1 MAVTDPRSRNE
12 EILRA
17 TIDGTEY
24 DAPPQSRIED
34 LLIQLKEAIEHG
46 GGGGGGDV
54 TGVKGSAESTY
65 RKGNVNLT
73 AENIGVEAG
82 AEVNAIASISLNG
95 DPITPD
101 ANKNVALVVITN
113 TVNNLVNYYLKT
125 ETYSKSEVDA
135 IAALLKNGHFIYVN
149 ELPTTDIDQTAI
161 YLVPKSSA
169 QTNNVKDEYINL
181 DGTSAG
187 WEKIGDTQIDLSDYV
202 TTTQLTTALSDY
214 TTTTALTALLADKVD
229 KVSGK
234 GLSTNDYDN
243 TEKQKVADAQ
253 PKTLSTPIEVE
264 GVQQT
269 TVEGALGAINNKS
282 GTGSIDHYSQL
293 PDKPQINSVEL
304 EGNKSLSDLGIQPAE
319 SGKGLS
325 TNDYD
330 NTAKGIVDGVTA
342 ALADKVDKVS
352 GKGLSTNDYTS
363 ADKAKLESLTR
374 VQYDVMPTA
383 SGARVGMVVMYI
395 GATNAN
401 YTHNYVYE
409 CVDNGGSYAWERKD
423 VQPNEGG
430 GHTIENA
437 SGTALTQRD
446 TLQFKGGLSVSDDS
460 TNEVTVVDDTVPEIE
475 WSVWNAMTPQEQEAI
490 PNALILN
497 APDSGG
503 GSSEDVQAIV
513 NVYGSKNL
521 LTYPY
526 YDTTKTDSGVTFTDN
541 GDGTVTVSGTS
552 TGEYFSLFRIKF
564 NDNSYVLKKGTYK
577 FSSGLSSGSLST
589 YYIQIFYKPVNS
601 QSSETGFQIF
611 NEDVD
616 VTFPEDIYFTQI
628 TLIIITGQT
637 VNNLIF
643 KPMIRD
649 ARISDDT
656 WVPYAMTNKDLTDQK
671 ANKSDIVELQLTG
684 TTNTS
689 GGTITAGTWFYL
701 NSKLV
706 KAKVDIASNATFTK
720 DTNYEEK
727 TIGEE
732 LSELNGNSFNNVS
745 QLWEVDA
752 NTITT
757 GGTYYCNLAS
767 NYPDGTSS
775 LHTIG
780 WMQVMTIIN
789 GEYLVQVFWNR
800 AQQMW
805 YRTKEAGV
813 WNSWHKVTTS

>member
-1 MAVTDPRSRNE
+1 MSNTQENYVNKANAAAIINKLETK
-12 EILRA
+12 
-17 TIDGTEY
+17 
-24 DAPPQSRIED
+24 IENRYTKD
-34 LLIQLKEAIEHG
+34 
-46 GGGGGGDV
+46 
-54 TGVKGSAESTY
+54 
-65 RKGNVNLT
+65 
-73 AENIGVEAG
+73 
-82 AEVNAIASISLNG
+82 
-95 DPITPD
+95 
-101 ANKNVALVVITN
+101 
-113 TVNNLVNYYLKT
+113 
-125 ETYSKSEVDA
+125 EVDS
-135 IAALLKNGHFIYVN
+135 
-149 ELPTTDIDQTAI
+149 
-161 YLVPKSSA
+161 LVASS
-169 QTNNVKDEYINL
+169 
-181 DGTSAG
+181 S
-187 WEKIGDTQIDLSDYV
+187 S
-202 TTTQLTTALSDY
+202 
-214 TTTTALTALLADKVD
+214 
-229 KVSGK
+229 
-234 GLSTNDYDN
+234 
-243 TEKQKVADAQ
+243 
-253 PKTLSTPIEVE
+253 
-264 GVQQT
+264 
-269 TVEGALGAINNKS
+269 
-282 GTGSIDHYSQL
+282 
-293 PDKPQINSVEL
+293 
-304 EGNKSLSDLGIQPAE
+304 
-319 SGKGLS
+319 
-325 TNDYD
+325 
-330 NTAKGIVDGVTA
+330 
-342 ALADKVDKVS
+342 
-352 GKGLSTNDYTS
+352 
-363 ADKAKLESLTR
+363 
-374 VQYDVMPTA
+374 
-383 SGARVGMVVMYI
+383 
-395 GATNAN
+395 
-401 YTHNYVYE
+401 
-409 CVDNGGSYAWERKD
+409 
-423 VQPNEGG
+423 

-701 NSKLV
+701 NDKLV

-727 TIGEE
+727 TISEE
-732 LSELNGNSFNNVS
+732 LTELNSNYILVYSYTSDGTKTWRQLFNIMANNISGLLNNVGS
-745 QLWEVDA
+745 NCPDYKVVVDVDTVSGGGYPAILSKALA
-752 NTITT
+752 NWYTCTVNNGDKLQIIQAIFHGNYSGIQIVNISASTTYSITNLEDVIIPS
-757 GGTYYCNLAS
+757 GRVVKVYKVGTFS
-767 NYPDGTSS
+767 
-775 LHTIG
+775 
-780 WMQVMTIIN
+780 
-789 GEYLVQVFWNR
+789 
-800 AQQMW
+800 
-805 YRTKEAGV
+805 
-813 WNSWHKVTTS
+813 

>member
-12 EILRA
+12 QILRA

-24 DAPPQSRIED
+24 VAPPQSRIED
-34 LLIQLKEAIEHG
+34 LLIQLKEAIEQG

-135 IAALLKNGHFIYVN
+135 IAALLKNGRFISVN
-149 ELPTTDIDQTAI
+149 ELPTTDIDQSAI

-202 TTTQLTTALSDY
+202 TTTQLTTALADY

-243 TEKQKVADAQ
+243 TEKQKVTDAQ
-253 PKTLSTPIEVE
+253 PKTLATPIEVE

-304 EGNKSLSDLGIQPAE
+304 EGNKSLADLGIQPAE
-319 SGKGLS
+319 QGKGLS
-325 TNDYD
+325 TNDYTD
-330 NTAKGIVDGVTA
+330 ADKA
-342 ALADKVDKVS
+342 ALANKVDKES

-383 SGARVGMVVMYI
+383 SGARVGMVVQYI

-423 VQPNEGG
+423 VQPNEGS

-446 TLQFKGGLSVSDDS
+446 TLQFKGGLGVSDDS
-460 TNEVTVVDDTVPEIE
+460 TNEVTVVSDEYEKITWETWD
-475 WSVWNAMTPQEQEAI
+475 AMTPQEKAQHPNVIVTGKPYTPPTPPTPSLVAWSTGTDEEITAMVEGYYDGTFTLQDIQSVWSVGDVRTVSLSAMAATGVGESHRAQDVQMQIIDFDHDTLTTAI
-490 PNALILN
+490 NGKTKALITVQQKDCLMDAECAAGAKYGSQDTEN
-497 APDSGG
+497 GYMNSALTSSGG
-503 GSSEDVQAIV
+503 WKNSARRAWCNAIYYGALSTSLRPLIKLTVKSTGAGSKSTTIETTNDFCFLLSSIEVFGE
-513 NVYGSKNL
+513 NYGSASGEG
-521 LTYPY
+521 TQYAWFA
-526 YDTTKTDSGVTFTDN
+526 DTTNNRFKNPSW
-541 GDGTVTVSGTS
+541 
-552 TGEYFSLFRIKF
+552 
-564 NDNSYVLKKGTYK
+564 
-577 FSSGLSSGSLST
+577 SSSLSSSLWWTRSPDTT
-589 YYIQIFYKPVNS
+589 YNGNFV
-601 QSSETGFQIF
+601 
-611 NEDVD
+611 
-616 VTFPEDIYFTQI
+616 
-628 TLIIITGQT
+628 
-637 VNNLIF
+637 
-643 KPMIRD
+643 
-649 ARISDDT
+649 
-656 WVPYAMTNKDLTDQK
+656 
-671 ANKSDIVELQLTG
+671 LTG
-684 TTNTS
+684 NNMNTS
-689 GGTITAGTWFYL
+689 NANDVFG
-701 NSKLV
+701 
-706 KAKVDIASNATFTK
+706 IAPAMC
-720 DTNYEEK
+720 
-727 TIGEE
+727 
-732 LSELNGNSFNNVS
+732 L
-745 QLWEVDA
+745 
-752 NTITT
+752 
-757 GGTYYCNLAS
+757 
-767 NYPDGTSS
+767 
-775 LHTIG
+775 
-780 WMQVMTIIN
+780 
-789 GEYLVQVFWNR
+789 
-800 AQQMW
+800 
-805 YRTKEAGV
+805 
-813 WNSWHKVTTS
+813 

>member
-24 DAPPQSRIED
+24 VAPPRSRIED
-34 LLIQLKEAIEHG
+34 LLIELKEAIEQG

-82 AEVNAIASISLNG
+82 AEVNTIESITLNG
-95 DPITPD
+95 DVVTPD

-135 IAALLKNGHFIYVN
+135 IAALLKNGRFISVN
-149 ELPTTDIDQTAI
+149 ELPTTDIDQSAI

-187 WEKIGDTQIDLSDYV
+187 WELIGDTQIDLSNYV
-202 TTTQLTTALSDY
+202 TTSQLTTALADY
-214 TTTTALTALLADKVD
+214 TTTTALTTLLADKVD

-253 PKTLSTPIEVE
+253 PKTLATPIEVE
-264 GVQQT
+264 GVEQT

-282 GTGSIDHYSQL
+282 GTGGTSNYNELSN
-293 PDKPQINSVEL
+293 KPQITGVTLS
-304 EGNKSLSDLGIQPAE
+304 GNKSLADLGIQPAE

-342 ALADKVDKVS
+342 ALANKVDKES

-363 ADKAKLESLTR
+363 AEKAKLESLTR

-383 SGARVGMVVMYI
+383 SGARVGMVVQYI

-409 CVDNGGSYAWERKD
+409 CVDNSGSYAWERKD
-423 VQPNEGG
+423 VQPSEGG

-460 TNEVTVVDDTVPEIE
+460 TNEKTVVELDKASANDLGGVKVGSGLSIDNDGVLSATG
-475 WSVWNAMTPQEQEAI
+475 
-490 PNALILN
+490 
-497 APDSGG
+497 GG
-503 GSSEDVQAIV
+503 GSSERRTRQDI
-513 NVYGSKNL
+513 
-521 LTYPY
+521 
-526 YDTTKTDSGVTFTDN
+526 TTKLANLPQAVSEQDLAKYGYSIGDYFTGASGYTYVIADYNTFKGTLTPYCLTDNHIGIVVDTHATSQWHSGSAQSVGYAGSVLHSYLSGTVLNNIKSDMIALFGGSTGLEHLYSHSKLFTTALANWAWSADQYISALTCTQVDAGSQWTANGFQEGEASKSLEVFRKYKWTEIFGNEYPWLRNISNYDNAASYACYVNHGGLLDGFNGVTD
-541 GDGTVTVSGTS
+541 
-552 TGEYFSLFRIKF
+552 
-564 NDNSYVLKKGTYK
+564 
-577 FSSGLSSGSLST
+577 
-589 YYIQIFYKPVNS
+589 
-601 QSSETGFQIF
+601 
-611 NEDVD
+611 
-616 VTFPEDIYFTQI
+616 
-628 TLIIITGQT
+628 
-637 VNNLIF
+637 
-643 KPMIRD
+643 
-649 ARISDDT
+649 
-656 WVPYAMTNKDLTDQK
+656 
-671 ANKSDIVELQLTG
+671 
-684 TTNTS
+684 
-689 GGTITAGTWFYL
+689 
-701 NSKLV
+701 
-706 KAKVDIASNATFTK
+706 ATFAVGL
-720 DTNYEEK
+720 
-727 TIGEE
+727 I
-732 LSELNGNSFNNVS
+732 LF
-745 QLWEVDA
+745 
-752 NTITT
+752 
-757 GGTYYCNLAS
+757 
-767 NYPDGTSS
+767 
-775 LHTIG
+775 H
-780 WMQVMTIIN
+780 
-789 GEYLVQVFWNR
+789 
-800 AQQMW
+800 
-805 YRTKEAGV
+805 
-813 WNSWHKVTTS
+813 